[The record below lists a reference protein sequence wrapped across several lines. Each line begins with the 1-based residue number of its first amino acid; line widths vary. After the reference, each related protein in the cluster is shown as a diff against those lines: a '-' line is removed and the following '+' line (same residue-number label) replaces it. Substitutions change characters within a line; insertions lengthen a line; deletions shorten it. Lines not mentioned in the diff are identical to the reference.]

1 MKIGIVL
8 AYSMLLFGLA
18 LFILCTAPERS
29 VEFKTAYYQIPEGE
43 LDPAAWAKAY
53 PLHYERFML
62 NSKPSPANK
71 SKYQKGW
78 DEDLI
83 VYDKLSEFPYLALLY
98 HGWGFGIEYNVPRG
112 HYYRVKDQIEVDKS
126 RLAPGGVCL
135 SCKSP
140 YAPKL
145 EKEYGLAYYRT
156 PYFEAL
162 AWIPEEHR
170 ELGDSCADC
179 HRADGSL
186 KISRDFSLGKAL
198 RQMGYDPENLPTSL
212 MRSLVCA
219 QCHVTYIIPRDE
231 KMKPVGLFLSWNLSK
246 SLDDISVEK
255 IIAVI
260 RSNASYNEWTQK
272 VTGFKLGFIRH
283 PEFELYARN
292 STHWLAGVACADC
305 HMGYVKIGGYKITD
319 HWITSP
325 LKKDLRTC
333 KQCHTQSEEWLKQ
346 RVFEIQ
352 DRTISLLIRSG
363 YTLAETAKLFEI
375 ANKAKSEG
383 VEIDEKAYEI
393 AKELY
398 IEAFYRH
405 VFIQAENS
413 YGFHNPEEAMRI
425 LGDAIAM
432 ASEAKAILK
441 TALQKAGVDVPATI
455 DLELEKYL
463 NNRGEKMLKFKPEQ
477 EFRDPF
483 GTQEKIVSIKHM
495 R

>member
-1 MKIGIVL
+1 MKIARVL
-8 AYSMLLFGLA
+8 AYFMLFFGFA
-18 LFILCTAPERS
+18 LFLLCAAPEKGI
-29 VEFKTAYYQIPEGE
+29 EFRTAYYQIPENE
-43 LDPAAWAKAY
+43 LDPPVWAKAY

-62 NSKPSPANK
+62 NSKPSPMNK

-83 VYDKLSEFPYLALLY
+83 IYDKLSEFPYLALLY

-112 HYYRVKDQIEVDKS
+112 HYYRIIDQIEIDKS
-126 RLAPGGVCL
+126 RVAPGGVCL

-145 EKEYGLAYYRT
+145 EKEHGLAYYRT

-162 AWIPEEHR
+162 AWILEKHK
-170 ELGDSCADC
+170 ELGDSCSDC
-179 HRADGSL
+179 HRPDASL
-186 KISRDFSLGKAL
+186 KISRDFTLSNAL
-198 RQMGYDPENLPTSL
+198 KQMGYDPNNLPNSL
-212 MRSLVCA
+212 MMSLVCA
-219 QCHVTYIIPRDE
+219 QCHSTYIIPRDE
-231 KMKPVGLFLSWNLSK
+231 KMKPIGLFFPWNYSK
-246 SLDDISVEK
+246 SLNDISIEK

-260 RSNASYNEWTQK
+260 RSNDSHKEWTQK
-272 VTGFKLGFIRH
+272 VTGFKLGYIRH

-363 YTLAETAKLFEI
+363 YNLAETAKLFEI
-375 ANKAKSEG
+375 TNKAKSEG
-383 VEIDEKAYEI
+383 VKIDEKAYET

-405 VFIQAENS
+405 VFVQAENS

-432 ASEAKAILK
+432 ASEAKAILRSE
-441 TALQKAGVDVPATI
+441 LQKANADVPIMI

-463 NNRGEKMLKFKPEQ
+463 NNRGEKMLKFKHEQ
-477 EFRDPF
+477 EFKDPF
-483 GTQEKIVSIKHM
+483 GTQEIIVSIKQS
-495 R
+495 